1 MKNDSDQPRF
11 NSVLQTLTI
20 VGIAL
25 IVIPLLVANVFA
37 PLFNISSYGPE
48 FILFT
53 TGASLLVYV
62 GIRHFV
68 RRRR

>member
-1 MKNDSDQPRF
+1 MADKSKF
-11 NSVLQTLTI
+11 NSTLQTLTI

-37 PLFNISSYGPE
+37 PLFNISSYSPE

-53 TGASLLVYV
+53 TGASLLIYV
-62 GIRHFV
+62 GIRYFV
-68 RRRR
+68 RGRR

>member
-1 MKNDSDQPRF
+1 MADKSKF

-25 IVIPLLVANVFA
+25 IVIPLLISNVFA
-37 PLFNISSYGPE
+37 PLFNFYSYGAE

-53 TGASLLVYV
+53 TGASLLIYV
-62 GIRHFV
+62 GIRRFV